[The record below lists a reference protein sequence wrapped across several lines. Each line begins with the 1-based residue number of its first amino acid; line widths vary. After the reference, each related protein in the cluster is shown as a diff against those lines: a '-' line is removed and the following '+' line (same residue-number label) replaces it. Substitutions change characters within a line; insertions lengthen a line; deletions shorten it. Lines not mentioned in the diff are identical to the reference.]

1 MRYEHEMIATLY
13 GKIQART
20 DDALIVNVG
29 GVGFRVRVPTSTLAH
44 LGAVG
49 SEVQLFTHLHVRE
62 DELSLYGFATADEL
76 HLFETLLTVSGIGPR
91 VGLGI
96 LSAVPVDTLRIAIAQ
111 GNLDVLTAIPGIG
124 KKTAQRL
131 ILELKGKIDVSGLG
145 EVGELTPLDKDVMDA
160 LINLGYSAAE
170 ATRAARAVPAD
181 VKTIEERV
189 RIALQYLGAR

>member
-1 MRYEHEMIATLY
+1 MIATLH

-20 DDALIVNVG
+20 DDSLIVNVG
-29 GVGFRVRVPTSTLAH
+29 GVGFRVRVPTGTLAN

-62 DELSLYGFATADEL
+62 DELSLYGFATEDEL
-76 HLFETLLTVSGIGPR
+76 RLFETLLTVSGIGPK
-91 VGLGI
+91 VGMGI
-96 LSAVPVDTLRIAIAQ
+96 LSSAPADTLRLAIAQ
-111 GNLDVLTAIPGIG
+111 GNLDVLTALPGIG

-131 ILELKGKIDVSGLG
+131 VLELKGKVDVSGLG
-145 EVGELTPLDKDVMDA
+145 EVSELTPVDKDVMDA

-170 ATRAARAVPAD
+170 AARAARSVPSN

-189 RIALQYLGAR
+189 RIALQYFGGR